1 MNKIFKVFL
10 RALRNF
16 VLGDYRSKRLG
27 CLIADKI
34 LKFSSSKQKIKVLDY
49 GSGFQPRVI
58 FYILKKLKKN
68 FHGKINIDCYDF
80 YEKKEIL
87 KLNNSFSSEINF
99 HNLNSLPKEKKYDYC
114 LINDVLHHMD
124 IENES
129 LIEDTLKKLLG
140 VAEIV
145 IIKDHFQ
152 YGVISN
158 MIIRF
163 MDFLGNYF
171 NDVKI
176 PKKYYDQKTF
186 DDLINK
192 INAVVIEAN
201 VSIKLYPPFLI
212 FMSNPD
218 YHFVYLIRNSRKI

>member
-1 MNKIFKVFL
+1 MNKIFKKILKV
-10 RALRNF
+10 LRNF
-16 VLGDYRSKRLG
+16 ILGDYRSKRLG
-27 CLIADKI
+27 NLIADKI

-68 FHGKINIDCYDF
+68 FTGKINIDCYDF
-80 YEKKEIL
+80 YKKDEIL
-87 KLNNSFSSEINF
+87 KLNNSFTSEINF
-99 HNLNSLPKEKKYDYC
+99 YNLNSLPNETKYDYC
-114 LINDVLHHMD
+114 LINDVLHHMN

-140 VAEIV
+140 VAKIV

-152 YGVISN
+152 YGVMSN

-192 INAVVIEAN
+192 INAIVIEAN
-201 VSIKLYPPFLI
+201 ISIKLYPPFLI

-218 YHFVYLIRNSRKI
+218 YHFVYLIKNSKI